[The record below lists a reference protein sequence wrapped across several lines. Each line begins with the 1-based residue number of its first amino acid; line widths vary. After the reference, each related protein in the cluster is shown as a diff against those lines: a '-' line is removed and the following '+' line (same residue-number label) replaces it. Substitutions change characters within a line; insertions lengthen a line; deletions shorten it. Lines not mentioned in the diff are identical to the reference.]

1 MHVWLYHI
9 DESNVK
15 AREKGKLDCC
25 LLILLVVGVASAF
38 TGSAFDVIWETRHY
52 EPSGFQ
58 NDDPVKW
65 LRICH

>member
-1 MHVWLYHI
+1 
-9 DESNVK
+9 
-15 AREKGKLDCC
+15 

-38 TGSAFDVIWETRHY
+38 NGYAFDVVWETRHY